1 MGKPYS
7 ICRVLLQNY
16 LPGEIFESLK
26 CTRVHLGAADDFLA
40 YGLVV
45 LAAVFQSGAI
55 ICTRALKVS
64 DK

>member
-7 ICRVLLQNY
+7 ICRVLLQY
-16 LPGEIFESLK
+16 YSLGEVLESLK
-26 CTRVHLGAADDFLA
+26 CARVHLGAAGDFLA